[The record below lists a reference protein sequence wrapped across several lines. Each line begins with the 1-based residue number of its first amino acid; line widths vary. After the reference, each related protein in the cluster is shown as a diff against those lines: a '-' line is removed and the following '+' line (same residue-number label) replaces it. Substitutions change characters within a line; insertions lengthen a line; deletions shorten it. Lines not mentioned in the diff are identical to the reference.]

1 MSHQSGIT
9 ASKSL
14 CEKFAEM
21 KDGHIRVVVVVIENE
36 KLVCKEE
43 HNAERTFNQD
53 FDKMIPPLVENNH
66 AAYYFIRLDTISE
79 LNGHNWLLITYISDE
94 AKARERM
101 LYASTIAT
109 VKREF
114 GLTYITQEIR
124 ATTRDEMSIHSLHQH
139 LHTQATPP
147 PRTIR
152 EEEMFEIHQ
161 REANAD
167 IGINTRQPTLQ
178 GLKFPFDENVI
189 EAIHLFKKHHVD
201 YIQFDIDHEKEL
213 ILLSHSEAHATP
225 EHIRKHLP
233 DQQGRYH
240 LYRFK
245 HGFNH
250 QNFESILFLYSVPG
264 HRSHVKQRMIYA
276 SCKESV
282 IDNIEKKFGIIFDK
296 KLEISDSTEFTMEYL
311 IEQLHSEASG
321 NTTTS
326 LSSSFAKPKAP
337 SSHGRRRLIKTND
350 NSDE

>member
-1 MSHQSGIT
+1 MSHPSGII

-14 CEKFAEM
+14 REKFAEM
-21 KDGHIRVVVVVIENE
+21 KDGHIRVSVVVIENE

-43 HNAERTFNQD
+43 HNAERTFNQVQND
-53 FDKMIPPLVENNH
+53 H

-79 LNGHNWLLITYISDE
+79 LNGHNWLLLTYIPDE
-94 AKARERM
+94 AKTRERM
-101 LYASTIAT
+101 LYASTVAT

-124 ATTRDEMSIHSLHQH
+124 TTSKDEMTIHSLHQY
-139 LHTQATPP
+139 LHTQAAPP
-147 PRTIR
+147 PRTMR
-152 EEEMFEIHQ
+152 EEEMLEIHQ

-167 IGINTRQPTLQ
+167 ISISTRHPTLQ

-189 EAIHLFKKHHVD
+189 EAMHLFKKHQVD

-245 HGFNH
+245 HEFDH
-250 QNFESILFLYSVPG
+250 KKLDSILFLYSVPG
-264 HRSHVKQRMIYA
+264 HRSQVKQRMVYA

-282 IDNIEKKFGIIFDK
+282 IDNIEKKFGIICDK
-296 KLEISDSTEFTMEYL
+296 KLEISDSTDFTMEYL
-311 IEQLHSEASG
+311 IEQLHSDTSG
-321 NTTTS
+321 NTTTT
-326 LSSSFAKPKAP
+326 SSFARPKVPASRGP
-337 SSHGRRRLIKTND
+337 RRLVKTND

>member
-14 CEKFAEM
+14 REKFAEM

-36 KLVCKEE
+36 KLVYKEE

-53 FDKMIPPLVENNH
+53 FDKMISPLVQNDH

-79 LNGHNWLLITYISDE
+79 LNGHNWLLITYIPDE
-94 AKARERM
+94 AKTRERM
-101 LYASTIAT
+101 LYASTVAT

-124 ATTRDEMSIHSLHQH
+124 ATSRDEMTIQSVHQH
-139 LHTQATPP
+139 LHNQAAAAPP
-147 PRTIR
+147 PRTMH

-167 IGINTRQPTLQ
+167 ISINTRHATLQ

-189 EAIHLFKKHHVD
+189 EAIHLFKKHNVD
-201 YIQFDIDHEKEL
+201 YIQFDIDLEKEL
-213 ILLSHSEAHATP
+213 ILLSHSEAHATL
-225 EHIRKHLP
+225 EHIRKYLP

-240 LYRFK
+240 MYRFK
-245 HGFNH
+245 HEFNH
-250 QNFESILFLYSVPG
+250 KKFDSILFLYSVPG
-264 HRSHVKQRMIYA
+264 HRSQVKQRMVYA

-282 IDNIEKKFGIIFDK
+282 IDNIEKKFGIVFDK
-296 KLEISDSTEFTMEYL
+296 KLEISDSTDFTMEYL
-311 IEQLHSEASG
+311 IEQLHSEPLD
-321 NTTTS
+321 NTTTT
-326 LSSSFAKPKAP
+326 SFAKPKAP
-337 SSHGRRRLIKTND
+337 SSRGPRRLVNSND